1 MSGISALQI
10 AKDAL
15 LSHQAAISTTGTNIA
30 NANTPGYTRQKPIFS
45 TLGQSVKILKIER
58 IYDQFLGA
66 QINERMHS
74 LGCSEAKQDGL
85 GRIEMI
91 FDEVG
96 DGGISE
102 LLNKFWNAW
111 EDVSANPSGQTE
123 RLALVST
130 SQSLTSKFRAY
141 GDGILSLQHDAN
153 SRIGNMVQQVN
164 RDISDIADINGRIAM
179 TPKDDSS
186 MNDLRDKRAE
196 LLSGLAEIVDFHYLE
211 DSSGSINIYLSD
223 GMFLVEGVQTGEL
236 DAVVIPENPENHPY
250 AFYDVVFKDDAG
262 EGVINDVL
270 TGGQLKGYLDV
281 RDTEAEGYMESLD
294 DVAAALVYWVNEK
307 HEQGYDMNQNLGEK
321 FFDPSKTAARNMEV
335 SAAIVADINKI
346 AASATVNSDGGNA
359 GVIGAL
365 RDELLMN
372 EENATINGYFDS
384 VVWRIGQDAADANRA
399 FDHHTNLLT
408 QMTNKR
414 EAISGVSIDEEMINL
429 IKYQNGY
436 NAAARLCSVASQ
448 LADTLINLGV

>member
-1 MSGISALQI
+1 MSGISTLQI

-30 NANTPGYTRQKPIFS
+30 NANTPGYTRQRPIFS
-45 TLGQSVKILKIER
+45 TLGQSVKVLNIER
-58 IYDQFLGA
+58 IYDQFLGV

-111 EDVSANPSGQTE
+111 EDLSANPSGQTE
-123 RLALVST
+123 RLSLVSV

-141 GDGILSLQHDAN
+141 GDQILSLQHDAN
-153 SRIGNMVQQVN
+153 SRIDNLVQQVN
-164 RDISDIADINGRIAM
+164 RDISDIADINGRIAT

-236 DAVVIPENPENHPY
+236 GVVPGNHVNTL
-250 AFYDVVFKDDAG
+250 FYDVVFKDDADKV
-262 EGVINDVL
+262 VINNAI
-270 TGGQLKGYLDV
+270 TGGKLKGYLDV
-281 RDTEAEGYMESLD
+281 RDTEAESYMTSLD
-294 DVAAALVYWVNEK
+294 DVAASLVVEVNTQHK
-307 HEQGYDMNQNLGEK
+307 QGYDMNQNLGEK
-321 FFDPSKTAARNMEV
+321 FFDSTKTEARNMEV
-335 SAAIVADINKI
+335 SAAIVTDINKI
-346 AASATVNSDGGNA
+346 AASATVNSDGDNA
-359 GVIGAL
+359 GVVGAL

-372 EENATINGYFDS
+372 EGNATINGYFDS